1 MQTSIPGLTSGFGP
15 RQSQN
20 ITDFIIKIET
30 LLHAHP
36 MFLECVS
43 FFLNGKVSQLEERFL
58 SRGRQKCRLPSN
70 SIFYQCCDVSN
81 QQLAQFI
88 ITAVYRVPLF
98 ANSKT
103 VMLDLFLK
111 ANTLLCCKRKQG
123 RGNSQRQHYLHLHW
137 KPVRLAG
144 KLADFFFLIVT
155 FFFSGHTPWLA
166 RSQFP
171 HQESNSCP
179 LQWKHGILTTGL
191 PRNSQLIFS
200 FFLVYA
206 FANILAEI
214 SPTTYSMQQVTSV
227 F

>member
-30 LLHAHP
+30 LLHAYP

-155 FFFSGHTPWLA
+155 FFFFWPHPMACKILVPPSGIKFMPPAVEAWNLDHWTA
-166 RSQFP
+166 KEFP
-171 HQESNSCP
+171 ANFFFFF
-179 LQWKHGILTTGL
+179 GIC
-191 PRNSQLIFS
+191 FC
-200 FFLVYA
+200 
-206 FANILAEI
+206 
-214 SPTTYSMQQVTSV
+214 
-227 F
+227 